1 MQDILERLAGEADT
15 LRGFYQRRKVKA
27 KPTLGGFALGV
38 YFAVTVRVE
47 SVIAGVREVRTC
59 QTCKVAS
66 KQRTEY
72 GRRQTIACSNMA
84 SVLDS
89 QIAARYL

>member
-1 MQDILERLAGEADT
+1 LQDILERLAGEAGT
-15 LRGFYQRRKVKA
+15 LCGFYQRRKVKA
-27 KPTLGGFALGV
+27 EPTLGGFALGV
-38 YFAVTVRVE
+38 YFAVTVTME
-47 SVIAGVREVRTC
+47 CAMAGVREVRTC

-84 SVLDS
+84 DVLDS
-89 QIAARYL
+89 QIATRPL